1 MNAAPT
7 RKATDRNAT
16 IARTMRPVRRGRA
29 GAGGPG
35 GAGTDGPGPGG
46 EPSPATSP
54 TSPAGIDAAGPG
66 GGAVGPEASSSDA
79 APRFTAAPWASGSV
93 GVTIRDGVIP
103 FLLCVLVLCACASV
117 VMAEVMSNAPEQTAT
132 GAPEP
137 DTAPGDRAADQ
148 RRQAGNPD
156 DPPVAPTPSGDVP
169 VAADGSRHDATTEG
183 SEPSLVRLAAVQ
195 TGIVTR
201 RVAARAAQATRNVAR
216 RTAPVVSDAGR
227 HAATTG

>member
-16 IARTMRPVRRGRA
+16 IARTMRPVRRARA
-29 GAGGPG
+29 GVGGPG

-46 EPSPATSP
+46 EPSPETEPESGPESP
-54 TSPAGIDAAGPG
+54 EEDSGPPAGIDAAGPG

-132 GAPEP
+132 GAREP
-137 DTAPGDRAADQ
+137 GTAPADRPVDQ
-148 RRQAGNPD
+148 DRQAGDQDGSPVGS
-156 DPPVAPTPSGDVP
+156 PPSEDVA
-169 VAADGSRHDATTEG
+169 VAAGGPGPDPSTEG
-183 SEPSLVRLAAVQ
+183 SASSLVRLAAVQ
-195 TGIVTR
+195 
-201 RVAARAAQATRNVAR
+201 
-216 RTAPVVSDAGR
+216 AGMV
-227 HAATTG
+227 

>member
-29 GAGGPG
+29 GVGGPG
-35 GAGTDGPGPGG
+35 VAGTDGPGPGG

-132 GAPEP
+132 GAREP
-137 DTAPGDRAADQ
+137 GTAPADRPVDQ
-148 RRQAGNPD
+148 DRQAGDQDGSPVGS
-156 DPPVAPTPSGDVP
+156 PPSEDVA
-169 VAADGSRHDATTEG
+169 VAAGGPGPDPSTEG
-183 SEPSLVRLAAVQ
+183 SDPSIVRLAAVQ
-195 TGIVTR
+195 AGIVTR
-201 RVAARAAQATRNVAR
+201 RAGARAPPETH
-216 RTAPVVSDAGR
+216 DIAGR
-227 HAATTG
+227 AAGA

>member
-16 IARTMRPVRRGRA
+16 IARTMRPVRRARA
-29 GAGGPG
+29 GVGGPG

-46 EPSPATSP
+46 EPSPETEPESGPESP
-54 TSPAGIDAAGPG
+54 EEDSGPPAGIGAAGPG

-132 GAPEP
+132 GAREP

-148 RRQAGNPD
+148 RGQAGNPD
-156 DPPVAPTPSGDVP
+156 DPPVAPTPSGDFP
-169 VAADGSRHDATTEG
+169 VAADGSLHDAATEG

-195 TGIVTR
+195 AGIVTR
-201 RVAARAAQATRNVAR
+201 RVSARAAQATRNV
-216 RTAPVVSDAGR
+216 
-227 HAATTG
+227 